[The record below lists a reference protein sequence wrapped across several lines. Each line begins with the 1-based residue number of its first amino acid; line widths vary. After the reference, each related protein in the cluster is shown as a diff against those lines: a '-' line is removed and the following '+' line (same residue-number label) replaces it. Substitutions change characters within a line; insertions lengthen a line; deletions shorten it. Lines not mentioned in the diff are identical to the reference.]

1 MGQGQQKQC
10 DPAGQQREFISDI
23 QKSDRRHIFRC
34 RYGDIADWLGTGV
47 DHSAG
52 AGFTCMSSKARAA
65 TEQKSDNLRTGIG
78 RTMIASASSAPP
90 IGRTMV

>member
-1 MGQGQQKQC
+1 
-10 DPAGQQREFISDI
+10 
-23 QKSDRRHIFRC
+23 
-34 RYGDIADWLGTGV
+34 
-47 DHSAG
+47 
-52 AGFTCMSSKARAA
+52 MSSKARAA